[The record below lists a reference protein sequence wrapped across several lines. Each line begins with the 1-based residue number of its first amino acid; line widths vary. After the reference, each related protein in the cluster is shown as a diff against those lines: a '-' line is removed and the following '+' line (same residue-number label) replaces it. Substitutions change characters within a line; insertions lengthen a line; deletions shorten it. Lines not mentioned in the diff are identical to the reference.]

1 MTVAT
6 DQTQTERLL
15 KHERAII
22 LLGMVVITALSW
34 LYLLMGAG
42 TGMSTLAMTT
52 WAFPPTP
59 DGLPADMVWG
69 PGYWVI
75 MLTMWWVMMIAMM
88 VPSAAPMI
96 LLYGRV
102 HRHGQKRGQIPHAIV
117 PTAMFAS
124 GYLLA
129 WLGFSLLATVLQWYF
144 EIAGLLSQMMMWS
157 NSLHLSAAL
166 LIAAGLYQLTPL
178 KHACLEHCRSPAS
191 FLSQQWRPGQ
201 WGAVRMGLSH
211 GTYCLG
217 CCWMLMALLFVGG
230 TMNLVWIAGLTVLVL
245 IEKLAPYGGRIA
257 QVSGLLMA
265 GTGVVLL
272 VGS

>member
-15 KHERAII
+15 KHERSIILASMAAII
-22 LLGMVVITALSW
+22 ALSW
-34 LYLLMGAG
+34 LYLLIGAG

-59 DGLPADMVWG
+59 DGLAAGMQWS
-69 PGYWVI
+69 PGYWTL

-96 LLYGRV
+96 LLYARV
-102 HRHGQKRGQIPHAIV
+102 HRHGQKRGQIPDTIV
-117 PTAMFAS
+117 PTAMFAG
-124 GYLLA
+124 GYLIA
-129 WLGFSLLATVLQWYF
+129 WLGFSMLATTLQWYL

-157 NSLHLSAAL
+157 NSLYLSAAL

-191 FLSQQWRPGQ
+191 FLSKQWRPGPR
-201 WGAVRMGLSH
+201 GALRMGLSH

-217 CCWMLMALLFVGG
+217 CCWLLMALLFVGG
-230 TMNLVWIAGLTVLVL
+230 TMNLAWIAGLTLLVL
-245 IEKLAPYGGRIA
+245 IEKVVPYGGRFA
-257 QVSGLLMA
+257 QGSGLLMA
-265 GTGVVLL
+265 GAGVALL
-272 VGS
+272 IGS